1 MTMEVKP
8 FDAALGAELVGID
21 LSKPLHEA
29 EIKMVRKAFADYSL
43 LVVRGQDL
51 EGEDQDRFIQYLG
64 PLEQF
69 DNGAYHQFMTNK
81 VVENAAGDGGGRLL
95 FHNDGAYRARPRAG
109 TSLYAIDVSST
120 SAPTLFANGVRAYE
134 MLSDELRKKVANLRA
149 VNILDYDDPTQE
161 SVRVR
166 EADFPEG
173 RTLADVR
180 HAVHPVVMTLPHSG
194 RKALF
199 VSEFYTSH
207 LVEYGPTSDEG
218 EAILQEL
225 FAVLYDSSNR
235 SSHHY
240 TNGDLVVWDN
250 YAAQHARS
258 EAVDASTRH
267 LRRLVLNSLSWDRS
281 DVS

>member
-1 MTMEVKP
+1 MEIKP
-8 FDAALGAELVGID
+8 IDAPLGAELVGVD
-21 LSKPLHEA
+21 LSKPLGEA
-29 EIKMVRKAFADYSL
+29 EVTAVRRAFADYSL

-51 EGEDQDRFIQYLG
+51 GGRDQDRFIEYLG
-64 PLEQF
+64 PLERF

-81 VVENAAGDGGGRLL
+81 IVENAAGDGGGRLL
-95 FHNDGAYRARPRAG
+95 FHNDGAYRERPRAG

-120 SAPTLFANGVRAYE
+120 SAPTLFASGVRAYE
-134 MLSDELRKKVANLRA
+134 MLSDEWREKVENLHA
-149 VNILDYDDPTQE
+149 VNVLDYDDPTQE
-161 SVRVR
+161 SQRVR

-194 RKALF
+194 RKTLF

-207 LVEYGPTSDEG
+207 LVEYGPRSEEG
-218 EAILQEL
+218 ETVLQEL
-225 FAVLYDSSNR
+225 FKVLYDSSNTA
-235 SSHHY
+235 SHHY

-258 EAVDASTRH
+258 AAVDASTRH
-267 LRRLVLNSLSWDRS
+267 LRRLVLSSLSWDRTDIS
-281 DVS
+281 